1 MNYKSQNRPQQ
12 SKNHYEI
19 ALKLPSY
26 LNAVSLLLIYTAS
39 CIAERN
45 SFDKF

>member
-1 MNYKSQNRPQQ
+1 MNYKSQRPP
-12 SKNHYEI
+12 STIIKSHYVT

-26 LNAVSLLLIYTAS
+26 LNAVSLLLIYTA
-39 CIAERN
+39 IVERN